1 MPRKNQFICYLFCT
15 SYALS
20 YLCQVFNIQY
30 YIVIGNMWID
40 VLWIIAGLI
49 LILVGSDWLVD
60 GASGVA
66 RKYGISEFIIGMT
79 IVGIGTSMPEL
90 VSSLISAIQGHGD
103 MALGN
108 VTGSNICNILLILG
122 VTALI
127 SPIKYTPS
135 NIRKDIPFAILVS
148 LLLIVMLYNGFGLFG
163 KMGAP
168 GISRRDSCYLL
179 LIFMVFMI
187 DSFKSAKNN
196 TDEES
201 EETQKPMP
209 IVKALLL
216 IVLGLAGLIFG
227 GQVFVDHTVSIAER
241 FQVSEAFISIT
252 LMAVG
257 TSLPELAT
265 CIVAAMKGKNQLA
278 LGNIIGSNIF
288 NISLIIGT
296 SAAISPFEIQTIS
309 TVDMIMVVVAALL
322 LWVASFTFKKKR
334 LDRIEGGLFLLVYAA
349 YIIYLSMNIQA

>member
-1 MPRKNQFICYLFCT
+1 
-15 SYALS
+15 
-20 YLCQVFNIQY
+20 
-30 YIVIGNMWID
+30 MWID
-40 VLWIIAGLI
+40 ILWIVAGLV

-66 RKYGISEFIIGMT
+66 RKYGISEFVIGMT

-127 SPIKYTPS
+127 SPIKYTRS

-148 LLLIVMLYNGFGLFG
+148 LFLIVMLYNCFGLFG
-163 KMGAP
+163 EMGTP
-168 GISRRDSCYLL
+168 GISRVDALYLL
-179 LIFMVFMI
+179 SIFAVFMI
-187 DSFKSAKNN
+187 DSFKTAKNGA
-196 TDEES
+196 EEEDAS
-201 EETQKPMP
+201 VKHMPMG
-209 IVKALLL
+209 KAIIYVL
-216 IVLGLAGLIFG
+216 LGLAGLIFG

-241 FQVSEAFISIT
+241 FHVSEAFISIT

-265 CIVAAMKGKNQLA
+265 CVVAAMKGKNQLA
-278 LGNIIGSNIF
+278 LGNVIGSNVF

-296 SAAISPFEIQTIS
+296 SAAISPFEIQSIS
-309 TVDMIMVVVAALL
+309 AVDMVMVVVVVVL
-322 LWVASFTFKKKR
+322 LWLAAFTFKKKK
-334 LDRIEGGLFLLVYAA
+334 LDRVEGAIFLLA
-349 YIIYLSMNIQA
+349 YIAYITYLSMNM

>member
-1 MPRKNQFICYLFCT
+1 
-15 SYALS
+15 
-20 YLCQVFNIQY
+20 
-30 YIVIGNMWID
+30 MWID
-40 VLWIIAGLI
+40 ILWIVAGLV
-49 LILVGSDWLVD
+49 LILVGSDWLVE

-127 SPIKYTPS
+127 SPIKYTRS

-148 LLLIVMLYNGFGLFG
+148 LFLMVMLYNCFGLFRE
-163 KMGAP
+163 MGTP
-168 GISRRDSCYLL
+168 GISRVDALYLL
-179 LIFMVFMI
+179 LIFAVFMI
-187 DSFKSAKNN
+187 DSFKSAKNGA
-196 TDEES
+196 EE
-201 EETQKPMP
+201 EEASVKPMP
-209 IVKALLL
+209 MGKAIIFIL
-216 IVLGLAGLIFG
+216 LGLAGLIFG

-241 FQVSEAFISIT
+241 FHVSEAFISIT

-265 CIVAAMKGKNQLA
+265 CVVAAMKGKNQLA
-278 LGNIIGSNIF
+278 LGNVIGSNIF
-288 NISLIIGT
+288 NIALIIGT
-296 SAAISPFEIQTIS
+296 SAAISPFEIQSIS
-309 TVDMIMVVVAALL
+309 TVDMAMVIVAAVL
-322 LWVASFTFKKKR
+322 LWLAAFTFKKKK
-334 LDRIEGGLFLLVYAA
+334 LDRVEGIIFLLA
-349 YIIYLSMNIQA
+349 YIAYITYLSMNM

>member
-1 MPRKNQFICYLFCT
+1 
-15 SYALS
+15 
-20 YLCQVFNIQY
+20 
-30 YIVIGNMWID
+30 MWID
-40 VLWIIAGLI
+40 ILWIVAGLV
-49 LILVGSDWLVD
+49 LILVGSDWLVE

-66 RKYGISEFIIGMT
+66 RKYGISEFVIGMT

-127 SPIKYTPS
+127 SPIKYTRS

-148 LLLIVMLYNGFGLFG
+148 LFLMLMLYNGFGLFG
-163 KMGAP
+163 EVGTP
-168 GISRRDSCYLL
+168 GISRSDALYLL
-179 LIFMVFMI
+179 MIFVIFMI
-187 DSFKSAKNN
+187 DSFKSAKNGA
-196 TDEES
+196 DEE
-201 EETQKPMP
+201 EENVKPMP
-209 IVKALLL
+209 MGKALVFIL
-216 IVLGLAGLIFG
+216 LGLVGLIFG

-241 FQVSEAFISIT
+241 FHVSEAFISIT

-265 CIVAAMKGKNQLA
+265 CVVAAMKGKNQLA

-288 NISLIIGT
+288 NISLIIGA
-296 SAAISPFEIQTIS
+296 SAVISPFEIQTIS
-309 TVDMIMVVVAALL
+309 TVDMAMVVVAAVL
-322 LWVASFTFKKKR
+322 LWLAAFTFKRKK
-334 LDRIEGGLFLLVYAA
+334 LDRVEGAIFLLCYIGYIVY
-349 YIIYLSMNIQA
+349 LTMNM